1 MMILLKKSVA
11 SFNER
16 IYMFF
21 ETRDQMVFMIMP
33 RGGQM
38 MLRSTTGPY
47 GRGCMRGDSLGR
59 VVGMLA

>member
-33 RGGQM
+33 HDGQVIICVYIYIYLYM
-38 MLRSTTGPY
+38 DMIWFQIK
-47 GRGCMRGDSLGR
+47 GD
-59 VVGMLA
+59 VT